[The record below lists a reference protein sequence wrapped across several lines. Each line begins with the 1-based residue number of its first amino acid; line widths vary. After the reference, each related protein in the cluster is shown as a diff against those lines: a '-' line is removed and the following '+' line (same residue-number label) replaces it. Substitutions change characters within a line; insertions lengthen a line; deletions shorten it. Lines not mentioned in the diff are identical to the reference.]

1 VPWHFC
7 SSISSNEEVMVKF
20 LKKIVKSLL
29 YRPSFA
35 RMGEGSVILLPRWI
49 YNKKNIE
56 IGEKCV
62 IGRFA
67 VFNAVRE
74 YAGQHYRSKI
84 SIGDNVY
91 IGGYSQLHCMD
102 SLTLGDGVV
111 LSEHVYI
118 SDIAHGFDPEKG
130 LIMEQHLESKG
141 PVYIGEN
148 TFVGYGVSV
157 LPGVVLGKHCIVG
170 TRSVVTRSFPDY
182 SMIGGSP
189 ARLIKRYCLETKKW
203 VNAT

>member
-1 VPWHFC
+1 MV
-7 SSISSNEEVMVKF
+7 VKF
-20 LKKIVKSLL
+20 LKKIAKEML

-35 RMGEGSVILLPRWI
+35 SMGEGSVILLPRWI
-49 YNKKNIE
+49 HNKKQIE
-56 IGEKCV
+56 VGRKCV

-74 YAGQHYRSKI
+74 YAGKRYNPRIVLK
-84 SIGDNVY
+84 DNVY

-102 SLTLGDGVV
+102 SLILDSGVV

-130 LIMEQHLESKG
+130 LILEQELESKG

-148 TFVGYGVSV
+148 TFIGYGVSV
-157 LPGVVLGKHCIVG
+157 LPGVSLGKHCIVG

-182 SMIGGSP
+182 SMVAGSP
-189 ARLIKRYCLETKKW
+189 ARLIKKYCLETKTW
-203 VNAT
+203 INAS